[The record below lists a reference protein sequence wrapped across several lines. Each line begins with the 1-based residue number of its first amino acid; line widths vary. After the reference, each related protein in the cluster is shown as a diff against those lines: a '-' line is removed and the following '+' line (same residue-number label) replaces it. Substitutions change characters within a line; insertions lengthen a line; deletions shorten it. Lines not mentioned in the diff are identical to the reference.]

1 MSAMRW
7 LLVGAA
13 IAAFAVTSPVLAA
26 VAAPPD
32 ANTVATQTIT
42 APDANTDDSVIPP
55 DAPPDT
61 AVPPDDTVPSGSDTG
76 TGADSAMPIPEVEY
90 DFSKLP
96 PPVARLRQ
104 QIIDAATTGDPEK
117 LRPIIDAN
125 GEPPDFGPEDQGDS
139 DPIGLLKLQSGDEGG
154 REILAILIE
163 VLEAGYVHVDVGTP
177 DEVYLWPYFA
187 RYPIDKLTPP
197 QLVELFKLVFA
208 GDYEDMLSNGVYD
221 YFRVGIAPDGTW
233 KFFVQGD

>member
-1 MSAMRW
+1 MRAMRW
-7 LLVGAA
+7 LRVGAMVVA
-13 IAAFAVTSPVLAA
+13 LAAAVPALAA
-26 VAAPPD
+26 VAMPPGGHPV
-32 ANTVATQTIT
+32 TTQTIT
-42 APDANTDDSVIPP
+42 APDTNDDSVLPP
-55 DAPPDT
+55 DAAPDT
-61 AVPPDDTVPSGSDTG
+61 AVTPDDSAPADTDTG
-76 TGADSAMPIPEVEY
+76 TGSDSAMPIPEVEY

-125 GEPPDFGPEDQGDS
+125 GEPPDFGPDDQGNS

-197 QLVELFKLVFA
+197 QLVELFRLVYA